1 MQQLQRLSDHCIVD
15 HFIQM
20 EGTGPPENV
29 SRLKIALVESML
41 RLDRKMHF
49 TGMWGGIWR
58 SLGVTRSPK
67 NPNMCNFCGLHW
79 ESGRLSEVTAL
90 FADWR
95 GFTGLMRERGPQ
107 ALRPVVDEFFRRSRD
122 IVVEN
127 DGIVDHFMGDAVLA
141 LFGVPIRH
149 ADHVA
154 RAIQAAQAIQA
165 AIPDINRT
173 VGEEGLLNVGIGVC
187 TGLVFTG
194 TVGSNSCNDYTAL
207 GDAINIASR
216 LQGEA
221 AAGEIL
227 VMDEAFDLVRDNFPE
242 TEIRALQLK
251 GIEDPVRAYVLR

>member
-1 MQQLQRLSDHCIVD
+1 MQQSVKLSDHCIVD
-15 HFIQM
+15 HFLASQV
-20 EGTGPPENV
+20 EGEPPPLP
-29 SRLKIALVESML
+29 RGKLLLVESLL

-49 TGMWGGIWR
+49 TGMWGSMWR
-58 SLGVTRSPK
+58 ALGVTRSPK

-122 IVVEN
+122 IVVEH

-149 ADHVA
+149 EDHVA
-154 RAIQAAQAIQA
+154 RAVQTAREIQA
-165 AIPDINRT
+165 AISEINRA
-173 VGEEGLLNVGIGVC
+173 VGEDGLLKVGIGVC
-187 TGLVFTG
+187 TGVVFTG
-194 TVGSNSCNDYTAL
+194 TVGSKSCNDYTAI

-227 VMDEAFDLVRDNFPE
+227 VMDEAFKLMREDCPE
-242 TEIRALQLK
+242 TESRVLHLK
-251 GIEDPVRAYVLR
+251 GIDEPVRAYILH